1 MHVSSKKRTSKD
13 YLLLEDKIINE
24 LMKEN
29 EQLKEQL
36 EKATA

>member
-1 MHVSSKKRTSKD
+1 MNEYKIKLAEMIVEK
-13 YLLLEDKIINE
+13 DKIIEE